1 MAGIDLALAHDD
13 RIDLQPQEL
22 RREGPFG
29 GGEAS
34 DTLRAPSGRLVRL
47 EADAG
52 REELIVCNAAGQVEL
67 RVRLT
72 DQGPVLTLSG
82 ARIELDADTIA
93 LRCRELEIDAQQKAR
108 IEAASVDVEA
118 KLGGITL
125 RANDD
130 VEVEGER
137 IWLNR

>member
-13 RIDLQPQEL
+13 RIGLQVQE
-22 RREGPFG
+22 
-29 GGEAS
+29 
-34 DTLRAPSGRLVRL
+34 LRAPSGRRILL
-47 EADAG
+47 ETDADH
-52 REELIVCNAAGQVEL
+52 EELLVCNPAGLVEL

-82 ARIELDADTIA
+82 ARIELDADTVA
-93 LRCRELEIDAQQKAR
+93 LRCRELEIQAR
-108 IEAASVDVEA
+108 ETAKIEASRVDVEA